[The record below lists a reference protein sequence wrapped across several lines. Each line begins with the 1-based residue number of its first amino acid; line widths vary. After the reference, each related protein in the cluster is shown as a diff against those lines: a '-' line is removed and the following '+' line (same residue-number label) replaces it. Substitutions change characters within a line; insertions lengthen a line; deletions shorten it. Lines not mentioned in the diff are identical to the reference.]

1 MLSLCHG
8 KLLRPKVFF
17 VLGRQGLL
25 CDPANFPRIL
35 WLHIARLANTAL
47 LKEIVRLNLHD
58 QVVDRHV
65 VPVHGHLL
73 LVAAGGGHSR
83 RGAGGGS
90 AAVVARDRPHLLL
103 RNNRRR
109 LLLLTL
115 LLLLRV
121 LLLPLLLLDV
131 LIVLPVLR
139 LLSVVQPSIVLLL
152 LLRVLL
158 VMMMLLL
165 LVLLLMIVSIGQLG
179 QVETARVILS
189 PRRDLSKK
197 GCRWS
202 RLPITAPFLAWVPR
216 RRPASLLTGVGRPG
230 AFLAGIRRGE
240 EVGVTVTH
248 P

>member
-8 KLLRPKVFF
+8 KLLRPEVFF

-25 CDPANFPRIL
+25 CDPASFPRIL

-47 LKEIVRLNLHD
+47 LKEVVRLNLHD

-73 LVAAGGGHSR
+73 LVTAGGGHSR

-90 AAVVARDRPHLLL
+90 GAAVARGWPHLLL
-103 RNNRRR
+103 LSHNRRLLLL

-139 LLSVVQPSIVLLL
+139 LLSVVQTSIVLLL
-152 LLRVLL
+152 LLRILL
-158 VMMMLLL
+158 VMMLLLLL

-216 RRPASLLTGVGRPG
+216 
-230 AFLAGIRRGE
+230 
-240 EVGVTVTH
+240 
-248 P
+248 